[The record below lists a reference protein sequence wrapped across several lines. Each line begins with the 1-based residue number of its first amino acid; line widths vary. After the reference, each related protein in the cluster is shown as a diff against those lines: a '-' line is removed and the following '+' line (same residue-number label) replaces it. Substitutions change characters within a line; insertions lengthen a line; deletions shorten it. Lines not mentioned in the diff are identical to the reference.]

1 MSQGE
6 RKRKMAVVVIAI
18 LLQAAI
24 FGVFSYMDSRQTV
37 TPDFGDVRRFALH
50 PVVVVFYGLVPVVVW
65 WCYRM
70 IYAAADNRFWL
81 AALVHNLMQQTVF
94 VVCSYLGSRA
104 VPDKAQV
111 VGLILA
117 AIGTLIASLRWA

>member
-6 RKRKMAVVVIAI
+6 REREMAITVIAI

-37 TPDFGDVRRFALH
+37 TPDFGDVRRFAFH
-50 PVVVVFYGLVPVVVW
+50 PVVIAFYGLVPVVVW

-70 IYAAADNRFWL
+70 IYQATDGRFWL
-81 AALVHNLMQQTVF
+81 AALIHNLMQQTVF
-94 VVCSYLGSRA
+94 IVFSYLGSRTA
-104 VPDKAQV
+104 PSKAQV
-111 VGLILA
+111 IGLIFTA
-117 AIGTLIASLRWA
+117 AGTFIASLRWA

>member
-1 MSQGE
+1 MSRE
-6 RKRKMAVVVIAI
+6 RKRKMVTLIFAI

-24 FGVFSYMDSRQTV
+24 FGVFSYMDSKQTV

-50 PVVVVFYGLVPVVVW
+50 PLVIVFYGLVPVVVW

-104 VPDKAQV
+104 VPDKGQV
-111 VGLILA
+111 IGLILA
-117 AIGTLIASLRWA
+117 AAGAVIAGIGL